1 MSAGRMSARLDK
13 SVKQAETAFQM
24 DVVERRKKFSFLSRY
39 TGHWGTAMDE
49 ESDEDV
55 SRNEQ

>member
-1 MSAGRMSARLDK
+1 MSAGRMSSRLDK

-39 TGHWGTAMDE
+39 TGHWGTALDDESEE
-49 ESDEDV
+49 ES
-55 SRNEQ
+55 